1 MFKIP
6 LNFKIDKGSTM
17 KKIPQGVL
25 FITSGVIFLIG
36 AVILS
41 WWINSSNSWKLK
53 EQLQII
59 SPLFLSD
66 YSCYRYQSQN
76 IQKAF

>member
-1 MFKIP
+1 
-6 LNFKIDKGSTM
+6 M

-41 WWINSSNSWKLK
+41 WWINSSNSSKLK

-59 SPLFLSD
+59 SPLFLEITFLLIIVAIGINLKTFKRLFKD
-66 YSCYRYQSQN
+66 IPRR
-76 IQKAF
+76 